1 MIRKYDVLVVGG
13 GSAGVAAAVGAAQTG
28 AKVALIEAAG
38 CLGGASTTRSVL
50 TYCGIYTLQ
59 EESRQA
65 VRGVADNVITKLRA
79 MGAITPPQRHRG
91 VFLIFDPE
99 AVKRVLDE
107 VCQDAGVDV
116 LLHSCVTDAQRAEG
130 KISRIRFAD
139 HSGER
144 WIEADAL
151 VDASGDC
158 DLAAF
163 SGASTRYGNG
173 GAVNLGTLG
182 TRFGGVAADADISA
196 ESVHAA
202 IHAAKHDD
210 DRSDRRRLTKDK
222 SVIARLP
229 ISGDVV
235 AYLASVDYDPRDV
248 VSLSRAETSGREQ
261 AWQYLEIL
269 RGLPGWQRAYLACT
283 GPEFGTRES
292 RHINSVGQL
301 KWDDVMAGRRSPDAI
316 ALGTWGVEWH
326 DRVTYESSFEAP
338 PSDGTYDIPLSCLMS
353 VDTPNL
359 FAAGRTADGDRR
371 AGASLR
377 VMGTAFATGQ
387 AAGVAAAN
395 YAQNKGVDVDEVRRS
410 LREQGAVIASSEI

>member
-1 MIRKYDVLVVGG
+1 MIAKYDVLVVGG
-13 GSAGVAAAVGAAQTG
+13 GSAGVSAAVGAAQAG
-28 AKVALIEAAG
+28 ARVALIEAAG
-38 CLGGASTTRSVL
+38 CLGGASTTRGVL

-59 EESRQA
+59 EEPRQA
-65 VRGVADNVITKLRA
+65 VRGVADNVISKLRA
-79 MGAITPPQRHRG
+79 MSAITPPQRHRG

-99 AVKRVLDE
+99 AVKLVLDK
-107 VCQDAGVDV
+107 VCQDAGVEV
-116 LLHSCVTDAQRAEG
+116 LFHSCVTEAQRADG
-130 KISRIRFAD
+130 KISRVRCAD
-139 HSGER
+139 HSGEH
-144 WIEADAL
+144 WLEADAF

-196 ESVHAA
+196 ESVHAV

-210 DRSDRRRLTKDK
+210 DRSNQLLTKDK

-248 VSLSRAETSGREQ
+248 ASLSKAEASGREQ
-261 AWQYLEIL
+261 AWQYLQIL
-269 RGLPGWQRAYLACT
+269 RRLPGWQRAYLAST

-292 RHINSVGQL
+292 RHINSIGQL
-301 KWDDVMAGRRSPDAI
+301 KWDDVMAGRRSRDAI

-359 FAAGRTADGDRR
+359 FAAGRTADGDRQ

-377 VMGTAFATGQ
+377 VMGTSFATGQ
-387 AAGVAAAN
+387 AAGVAAAY
-395 YAQNKGVDVDEVRRS
+395 YAQTKRVDADKVRRS
-410 LREQGAVIASSEI
+410 LREQGALIASSEM

>member
-1 MIRKYDVLVVGG
+1 MIHQYDVVVVGG
-13 GSAGVAAAVGAAQTG
+13 GSAGVAAAVGAAQAG
-28 AKVALIEAAG
+28 ARVALIESAG

-59 EESRQA
+59 DEPRQA
-65 VRGVADNVITKLRA
+65 VRGVADKVITMLRA
-79 MGAITPPQRHRG
+79 MDAITPPQRHRG

-99 AVKRVLDE
+99 AVKLVLDRI
-107 VCQDAGVDV
+107 CRDAGVDV
-116 LLHSCVTDAQRAEG
+116 LLHAFVTGAQRTEG

-139 HSGER
+139 HSGEH
-144 WIEADAL
+144 WIEAGAF

-163 SGASTRYGNG
+163 SGASTRYGNA

-182 TRFGGVAADADISA
+182 TRFGGVAEDADISA

-202 IHAAKHDD
+202 IRAARHDD
-210 DRSDRRRLTKDK
+210 EGGDHRLLTKDK

-235 AYLASVDYDPRDV
+235 AYLASVDYDPRDAA
-248 VSLSRAETSGREQ
+248 SLSKAEACGREQ
-261 AWQYLEIL
+261 AWRYLEIL
-269 RGLPGWQRAYLACT
+269 RRLAGWQRAYLACT

-292 RHINSVGQL
+292 RHIDSVRQL
-301 KWDDVMAGRRSPDAI
+301 KWEDVMAGQRTPDTI

-326 DRVTYESSFEAP
+326 DRATYESSFEAP
-338 PSDGTYDIPLSCLMS
+338 PGDGTYDIPLSCLMS

-387 AAGVAAAN
+387 AAGVAAAR
-395 YAQNKGVDVDEVRRS
+395 YAQNKDVNVDEVRSS
-410 LREQGAVIASSEI
+410 LRKQGAVVASSEI

>member
-1 MIRKYDVLVVGG
+1 MIHQYDVVVVGG
-13 GSAGVAAAVGAAQTG
+13 GSAGVAAAVGAAQAG
-28 AKVALIEAAG
+28 ARVALIESAG

-59 EESRQA
+59 DEPRQA
-65 VRGVADNVITKLRA
+65 VRGVADKVITMLRA
-79 MGAITPPQRHRG
+79 MDAITPPQRHRG

-99 AVKRVLDE
+99 AVKLVLDK
-107 VCQDAGVDV
+107 VCRDAGVEV
-116 LLHSCVTDAQRAEG
+116 LLHAFVTGSQRIEG
-130 KISRIRFAD
+130 KVSRIRFAD
-139 HSGER
+139 HSGEH
-144 WIEADAL
+144 WIEADAF

-158 DLAAF
+158 DLAAL
-163 SGASTRYGNG
+163 SGASTRYGNA

-182 TRFGGVAADADISA
+182 TRFGGVAEDADISA
-196 ESVHAA
+196 ESIHAA
-202 IHAAKHDD
+202 IRAARHDD
-210 DRSDRRRLTKDK
+210 EGGDHRLLTKDK

-235 AYLASVDYDPRDV
+235 AYLASVDYDPRDAA
-248 VSLSRAETSGREQ
+248 SLSKAEASGREQ
-261 AWQYLEIL
+261 AWRYLEIL
-269 RGLPGWQRAYLACT
+269 RRLAGWQRAYLACT

-292 RHINSVGQL
+292 RHIDSVRQL
-301 KWDDVMAGRRSPDAI
+301 KWEDVMAGQRTPDTI

-326 DRVTYESSFEAP
+326 DRATYESSFEAP
-338 PSDGTYDIPLSCLMS
+338 PGDGTYDIPLSCLMS

-387 AAGVAAAN
+387 AAGVAAAR
-395 YAQNKGVDVDEVRRS
+395 YAQNKDVNVDEVRSS
-410 LREQGAVIASSEI
+410 LRKQGAVVASSEI

>member
-1 MIRKYDVLVVGG
+1 MIHRYDVVVVGG

-28 AKVALIEAAG
+28 ARVALIESAG

-59 EESRQA
+59 EEPRQA
-65 VRGVADNVITKLRA
+65 VRGVADNVVTMLRA

-99 AVKRVLDE
+99 AVKLVLDK
-107 VCQDAGVDV
+107 VCRDAGVEV
-116 LLHSCVTDAQRAEG
+116 LLHAFVTGAQRTEG

-139 HSGER
+139 HSGEH
-144 WIEADAL
+144 WIEADAF

-163 SGASTRYGNG
+163 SGASTRYGNA

-182 TRFGGVAADADISA
+182 TRFGGVAEDADISA

-202 IHAAKHDD
+202 IRAARRDD
-210 DRSDRRRLTKDK
+210 DRGDRRLLTKDK

-248 VSLSRAETSGREQ
+248 VSLSKAEASGREQ
-261 AWQYLEIL
+261 AWRYLEIL
-269 RGLPGWQRAYLACT
+269 RGLPGWERAYLACT

-292 RHINSVGQL
+292 RHIDSVRQL
-301 KWDDVMAGRRSPDAI
+301 KWEDAMAGHRAPDTI

-338 PSDGTYDIPLSCLMS
+338 PGDGTYDIPLSCLMS

-387 AAGVAAAN
+387 AAGVAAAY
-395 YAQNKGVDVDEVRRS
+395 YAQNKGVDVDEVRSS
-410 LREQGAVIASSEI
+410 LREQGAVVASSEI